1 MKILIYF
8 SKFSSHEIAA
18 TVPPKNMLQS
28 TKDLI
33 AYAVEAG
40 HLEQNYTIFGHRQ
53 VRDTEC
59 PGGALFN
66 EIKNWP
72 HFENTSKNSI

>member
-1 MKILIYF
+1 
-8 SKFSSHEIAA
+8 
-18 TVPPKNMLQS
+18 MLQS

-40 HLEQNYTIFGHRQ
+40 HLESNHTIFGHRQ
-53 VRDTEC
+53 VRDTAC
-59 PGGALFN
+59 PGEALFN

-72 HFENTSKNSI
+72 HFENEPRNSI